1 MLLHIFMRS
10 KNTLDNRA
18 QFQIDR
24 IAFFSDAVIA
34 IAITLLTLEVKIPD
48 FGINATWHQIEAE
61 YGQTLTRQLAALL
74 ICFWTIGS
82 LWIRHHELYEYIIN
96 IDIKIIKV
104 NLYFLFSIIL
114 MPLAVSFLFGNNPLQ
129 LKLIVFFTDL
139 FLCNFF
145 YYILLLIVFHKRNN
159 FSSIQSEKKIN
170 RMKTNGLLTTIV
182 FFVVC
187 LLILLKIEHFYFPL
201 FLLPLYRLYCLGK
214 SIIAS

>member
-1 MLLHIFMRS
+1 MS
-10 KNTLDNRA
+10 GKNTLSNRT

-34 IAITLLTLEVKIPD
+34 IAITLLTLEIKIPE
-48 FGINATWHQIEAE
+48 FGTNASWVQIKAE

-96 IDIKIIKV
+96 IDLKIIKV

-139 FLCNFF
+139 FSCNFF
-145 YYILLLIVFHKRNN
+145 YFILLLIVFRSRNN
-159 FSSIQSEKKIN
+159 FSSIQSGKKIN
-170 RMKTNGLLTTIV
+170 KMKTTGLLTAIV
-182 FFVVC
+182 FLVVC
-187 LLILLKIEHFYFPL
+187 VLVLLNIEHFYYPL
-201 FLLPLYRLYCLGK
+201 FLLPLYRFYCYGK
-214 SIIAS
+214 SIFKR

>member
-1 MLLHIFMRS
+1 MSAKH
-10 KNTLDNRA
+10 TLDNRT

-48 FGINATWHQIEAE
+48 FGINAGWHQIKVE

-114 MPLAVSFLFGNNPLQ
+114 MPLVVSFLFGNNPLQ
-129 LKLIVFFTDL
+129 LKLIAFFTDL
-139 FLCNFF
+139 FSCNFF
-145 YYILLLIVFHKRNN
+145 YFLLLLIVFHKRNN
-159 FSSIQSEKKIN
+159 FSSIQSAKKIT
-170 RMKTNGLLTTIV
+170 RMRTTALITTSV
-182 FFVVC
+182 FLVVC
-187 LLILLKIEHFYFPL
+187 VLILLNVEHFYYPL
-201 FLLPLYRLYCLGK
+201 FLLPLYRFYFYWK
-214 SIIAS
+214 SIFKR